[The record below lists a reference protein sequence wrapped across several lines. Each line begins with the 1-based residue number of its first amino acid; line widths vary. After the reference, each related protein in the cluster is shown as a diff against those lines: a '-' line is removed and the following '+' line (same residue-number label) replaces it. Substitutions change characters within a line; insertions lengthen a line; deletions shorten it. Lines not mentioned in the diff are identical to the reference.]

1 MNHKQLRKALSQ
13 LGSWR
18 QFAFLLALAERGFAN
33 FALFAELTR
42 PADGE
47 RFREILDAGWDM
59 LLYPERQSDV
69 FRLLTRLE
77 KVRPDPEEHDFYGT
91 TPALDAYQL
100 LEQALLCHVNSERS
114 RCEEGADIATGTV
127 VSFVELTEGEGLGD
141 EALIRLLDGHELVKM
156 EQAFQKALVSELQVT
171 RKPGERFVT
180 HLRRLAE
187 NEGVSN
193 LGLAVPER
201 WQP

>member
-91 TPALDAYQL
+91 APALDAYQL